1 MAVRNLS
8 ERMVRACTALSVVA
22 LVLMMGATVVDVFMA
37 NVFKR
42 PIVGV
47 FDLVETTLVLSAFLG
62 FPATFLA
69 GGHIAVDVVD
79 LVASPST
86 LARLK
91 ILAKLFSLVFLAF
104 LAWQMVEPA
113 HDAYKFGERK
123 QELGLPLYALWIPMI
138 FGIAV
143 SALMVVVSLFE
154 TNTPA
159 AEDTK

>member
-8 ERMVRACTALSVVA
+8 QKLVQTCTALSAVA

-47 FDLVETTLVLSAFLG
+47 FDLVETTLVLSVFLG

-79 LVASPST
+79 LVASPTT

-104 LAWQMVEPA
+104 LAWQMIEPA

-143 SALMVVVSLFE
+143 SALMVFVSLFE
-154 TNTPA
+154 KPPTMP
-159 AEDTK
+159 EGTK